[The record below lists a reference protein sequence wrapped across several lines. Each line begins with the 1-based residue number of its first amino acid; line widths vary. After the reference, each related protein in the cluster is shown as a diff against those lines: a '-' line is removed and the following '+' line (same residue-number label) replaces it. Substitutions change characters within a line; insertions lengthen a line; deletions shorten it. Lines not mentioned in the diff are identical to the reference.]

1 MKRKRTMNRAH
12 IDMDREDKTR
22 LAAILA
28 HLFTILPAFAFCWEF
43 GVFAILFW
51 LAFDSLYY
59 LLTK

>member
-1 MKRKRTMNRAH
+1 
-12 IDMDREDKTR
+12 MDREDKTR